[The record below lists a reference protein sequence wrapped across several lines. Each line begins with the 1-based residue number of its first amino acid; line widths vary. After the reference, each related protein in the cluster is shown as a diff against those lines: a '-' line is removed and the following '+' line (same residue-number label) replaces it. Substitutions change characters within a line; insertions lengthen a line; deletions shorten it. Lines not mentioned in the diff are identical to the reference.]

1 MYHWAFNTTF
11 FLLSLKSID
20 MEVVSYSQDF
30 VNVNAKVEFT
40 IVAVSLML
48 SYITEVQVHQYI

>member
-1 MYHWAFNTTF
+1 
-11 FLLSLKSID
+11 
-20 MEVVSYSQDF
+20 MEVVSCSQDF

>member
-1 MYHWAFNTTF
+1 
-11 FLLSLKSID
+11 

>member
-1 MYHWAFNTTF
+1 
-11 FLLSLKSID
+11 

-30 VNVNAKVEFT
+30 VNVNAKVEFA